1 MNKAKQERT
10 KSTKVLGCLLLA
22 AAIGT
27 YYIGNSHDRTAS
39 SESIDS
45 AVQQKNIVTKIQK
58 QTPESIISDSR
69 EQYQIKTGDSIWS
82 ISNKIKPSN
91 VELIP
96 YTEVLKE
103 INTNIKFIPGAMIDV
118 PNKHDLKKITLP
130 EIEIQFSIK
139 DKDVIDFIKDAEG
152 SIEIQKSIKRRL
164 LDGSS
169 GSTFKRGRFYPYKD
183 SRGNWS
189 IGYGHYISKDRSKAL
204 KYAKGLST
212 READE
217 LLRKDMERVYDEYIL
232 LLKRKGVTE
241 LPVSIQKALYELT
254 FNLGSGSLSQFNNMW
269 KSLKK
274 GNYKRA
280 MNEMKKSNWSKQVQK
295 DRVERITGAFK
306 EHIITA

>member
-39 SESIDS
+39 SESINS
-45 AVQQKNIVTKIQK
+45 AVQQKPIVTKIQK
-58 QTPESIISDSR
+58 QTPEVISDSR
-69 EQYQIKTGDSIWS
+69 EQYKIKTGDSIWS
-82 ISNKIKPSN
+82 ISNKVKPDN

-96 YTEVLKE
+96 YTLVLKE
-103 INTNIKFIPGAMIDV
+103 INSSIKFQPGAMLDI

-130 EIEIQFSIK
+130 NIEIKFNTRDKEIIQYIK
-139 DKDVIDFIKDAEG
+139 EAEG
-152 SIEIQKSIKRRL
+152 SIEIQKNIKRKL

-169 GSTFKRGRFYPYKD
+169 GSTFKKGRFYPYKD

-189 IGYGHYISKDRSKAL
+189 IGYGHYISKNRSQAM
-204 KYAKGLST
+204 KYAKGLSI

-217 LLRKDMERVYDEYIL
+217 LLHKDMERVYEEYVL
-232 LLKRKGVTE
+232 LLQRKGVTD

-274 GNYKRA
+274 GNYQRA
-280 MNEMKKSNWSKQVQK
+280 MNEMKRSNWSKQVQK
-295 DRVERITGAFK
+295 ERVERITGAFK